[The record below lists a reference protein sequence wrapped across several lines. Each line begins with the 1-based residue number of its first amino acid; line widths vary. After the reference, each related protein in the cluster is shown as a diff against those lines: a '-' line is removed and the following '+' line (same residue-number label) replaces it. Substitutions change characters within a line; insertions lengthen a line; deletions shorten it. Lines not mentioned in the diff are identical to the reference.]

1 MTNVFFDVI
10 LMFGLFCQ
18 RPIHRK
24 GLIIMFHHKFLN
36 VLGKAFRIYAWLAL
50 TVLLW
55 QLAGLIMYFI
65 NVWPGV
71 RDHLSAGV
79 TRFVGLAIILVLIRS
94 ALWIRIYWSGARA
107 FSILYQNGEST
118 KLTDHL
124 APVLGSLTRLL
135 VVSCILDL
143 CFVPVIF
150 LSDRLLPF
158 SVSGLWLGAV
168 DLSLLLFPQA
178 FGIGALILAFL
189 AHQYGQLLKERSQMK
204 EEIELTI

>member
-1 MTNVFFDVI
+1 
-10 LMFGLFCQ
+10 MFQ
-18 RPIHRK
+18 
-24 GLIIMFHHKFLN
+24 HKFLK
-36 VLGKAFRIYAWLAL
+36 VLGKAFRFYTGLAL
-50 TVLLW
+50 TVLLI
-55 QLAGLIMYFI
+55 QLVGIVIYLI

-71 RDHLSAGV
+71 RDSLSTGV
-79 TRFVGLAIILVLIRS
+79 TRFVGLAVVLILIRS
-94 ALWIRIYWSGARA
+94 CLWIRIYWFGARV
-107 FSILYQNGEST
+107 FSILQREGESVG
-118 KLTDHL
+118 LADSL
-124 APVLGSLTRLL
+124 APVLKVLTRLL
-135 VVSCILDL
+135 VASCILDV

-189 AHQYGQLLKERSQMK
+189 AHQYGQLIRERSQMK